1 MATIFQFINYKPV
14 VYSGFDKFNVL
25 VAQKLRSQGH
35 NLFFVFF
42 DTLDEAPELKEAI
55 VRSQADIIFLKSG
68 QNILALSLIHI

>member
-35 NLFFVFF
+35 NLFLFF
-42 DTLDEAPELKEAI
+42 
-55 VRSQADIIFLKSG
+55 
-68 QNILALSLIHI
+68 LIPWTRLRN